1 VAVSLSHIGQIAVPV
16 KNLDRALAF
25 YRDVLGVPFLFKA
38 GDRLAFFDCNRV
50 RVMLDIPD
58 PEFDHPS
65 SILYF
70 KTADIQAAHRELKAN
85 GVRFRDEP
93 HVIAEMPNH
102 VLWMSFFYD
111 TEDNVMALMAEAPR

>member
-38 GDRLAFFDCNRV
+38 GDRLAFFDCNGV
-50 RVMLDIPD
+50 RLMLDIPD

-70 KTADIQAAHRELKAN
+70 KVGDIQAAHRELK
-85 GVRFRDEP
+85 GKGFRFRDEP
-93 HVIAEMPNH
+93 HIIAEMPGY
-102 VLWMSFFYD
+102 VLWMAFFYD
-111 TEDNVMALMAEAPR
+111 TESNVMALMAEAPR